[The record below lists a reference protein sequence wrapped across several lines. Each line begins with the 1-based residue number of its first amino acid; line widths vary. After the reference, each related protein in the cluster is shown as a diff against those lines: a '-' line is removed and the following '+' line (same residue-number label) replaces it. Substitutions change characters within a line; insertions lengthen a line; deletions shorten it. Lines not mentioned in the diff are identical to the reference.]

1 MSRVVHK
8 IGIVNYG
15 MGNIWSLS
23 SALHYLGSEVSMVSE
38 PDGLRDFSHLI
49 LPGVGSFRKASDLLT
64 SSGLAEALV
73 EVAKAGQTFMLGICL
88 GMQLMAESS
97 PEGGDSQGLSLLPG
111 SLERFAQGEVYGRPI
126 PHVGFAPTRFPQG
139 ATGLF
144 DGLEAQTDFYYV
156 HSYRMLPSPKLG
168 TMATCDYGVS
178 YLAGFDLG
186 NICGTQFHPEKSQS
200 QGLRL
205 LQNFIRRRP

>member
-1 MSRVVHK
+1 MSRAVRKV
-8 IGIVNYG
+8 GIVNYG

-23 SALHYLGSEVSMVSE
+23 SALRYLGSEVAMASE
-38 PDGLRDFSHLI
+38 PGDLSEFSHLV

-97 PEGGDSQGLSLLPG
+97 PEGGDSPGLSLLPA
-111 SLERFAQGEVYGRPI
+111 SIDRFSREEVHGRPI
-126 PHVGFAPTRFPQG
+126 PHVGFAPTQFPQG
-139 ATGLF
+139 NVGLF
-144 DGLEAQTDFYYV
+144 GDLNEETDFYYV
-156 HSYRMLPSPKLG
+156 HSFRLLPSLELG
-168 TMATCDYGVS
+168 VTATCDYGVS

-200 QGLRL
+200 QGLQVLR
-205 LQNFIRRRP
+205 NFLSRNP